1 MTTSTGPWTA
11 TRAPGVGGSVGV
23 VMDQAGTENF
33 PVASML
39 LPRRIRGHLL
49 AIYGYARFIDD
60 VGDESGGDRLAS
72 LDAAERELDA
82 AIAGAA
88 TNPIFVEL
96 GRTIQACGLDRETLV
111 GLIEANRLDQVK
123 RRYATFAELVAYC
136 ELSANPVGRLVLGV
150 FGASNGVTVPLSDQV
165 CTGLQVVEHLQ
176 DVGEDF
182 EAGRIYLP
190 EEDLDRFGV
199 DVADFAAPTTSKA
212 LRRTIAFEASR
223 AADLLGSGALLGAY
237 LSGTD
242 RIAVAGF
249 VGGGLA
255 QLHALR
261 LASYDVLGQTVKA
274 TKLRIA
280 IESFK
285 LLSAWRRR

>member
-1 MTTSTGPWTA
+1 
-11 TRAPGVGGSVGV
+11 
-23 VMDQAGTENF
+23 MDQAGSENF
-33 PVASML
+33 PVASIL
-39 LPRRIRGHLL
+39 LPRRIRRHLL

-60 VGDESGGDRLAS
+60 LGDESDGDRLAS
-72 LDAAERELDA
+72 LDAAEHELDA
-82 AIAGAA
+82 AIAGET

-96 GRTIQACGLDRETLV
+96 GRTIQACNLDRQTLV
-111 GLIEANRLDQVK
+111 GLIEANRMDQVK
-123 RRYATFAELVAYC
+123 RRYGTFEELVAYC
-136 ELSANPVGRLVLGV
+136 ELSANPVGRLVLAV

-190 EEDLDRFGV
+190 QEDLDRFGV
-199 DVADFAAPTTSKA
+199 DGADFAAPTASLA
-212 LRRTIAFEASR
+212 LRRAIAFEASR

-274 TKLRIA
+274 TKLRIVA
-280 IESFK
+280 ESLK
-285 LLSAWRRR
+285 LLRSWGRR